1 MHKVRFDRNG
11 HLYIPPENG
20 YNQINT
26 GDTASISAQ
35 RFSGVFIC
43 GGGAPGSETDN
54 PAAPVFLSPSGRR
67 RAGTVPLMLIEY
79 GNTRVR
85 PDWVLNEEA
94 PTGYSRI
101 YYIISGDLTYE
112 SADVK
117 RPMRPGCLY
126 ALPSTAPYHVER
138 DPDTDFVCTYMHVV
152 FGGYRVTGLIELEV
166 GEGSCLEALVLTVR
180 QAIRERRIELVERL
194 SEDFAFFLK
203 GDEHFAQNSRMLT
216 RVQQHILG
224 HISEE
229 LTIEGLSRLFN
240 YHPNYFI
247 RLFRSETGY
256 TPYQY
261 IVQQRMQYAVTQL
274 NLGLPNDEVCYACGY
289 TDSST
294 FTRAFRKYYGVAP
307 QKYRKG
313 FRKP

>member
-1 MHKVRFDRNG
+1 
-11 HLYIPPENG
+11 
-20 YNQINT
+20 
-26 GDTASISAQ
+26 
-35 RFSGVFIC
+35 
-43 GGGAPGSETDN
+43 
-54 PAAPVFLSPSGRR
+54 
-67 RAGTVPLMLIEY
+67 MLIEY
-79 GNTRVR
+79 GITKVS
-85 PDWVLNEEA
+85 PEWELNETV

-101 YYIISGDLTYE
+101 YYVVSGNLTYE
-112 SADVK
+112 SAEGK
-117 RPMRPGCLY
+117 RAMVPGRLY
-126 ALPSTAPYHVER
+126 ALPSTAPYHIER
-138 DPDTDFVCTYMHVV
+138 DPGTDFICTYLHVV
-152 FGGYRVTGLIELEV
+152 FSRYRVNGLIELTVE
-166 GEGSCLEALVLTVR
+166 ENSCLNALIFTV
-180 QAIRERRIELVERL
+180 QKAIRERRIELVEQL
-194 SEDFAFFLK
+194 AESFSFFLR
-203 GDEHFAQNSRMLT
+203 GNEYFNQNSEMLT
-216 RVQQHILG
+216 RVQQYVLR

-229 LTIEGLSRLFN
+229 LTIERLSRLFN

>member
-1 MHKVRFDRNG
+1 
-11 HLYIPPENG
+11 
-20 YNQINT
+20 
-26 GDTASISAQ
+26 
-35 RFSGVFIC
+35 
-43 GGGAPGSETDN
+43 
-54 PAAPVFLSPSGRR
+54 
-67 RAGTVPLMLIEY
+67 MLIEY
-79 GNTRVR
+79 GNTTVK
-85 PDWVLNEEA
+85 PEWELNEEV

-101 YYIISGDLTYE
+101 YYIVSGNLTYE
-112 SADVK
+112 SAEEK
-117 RPMRPGCLY
+117 RAMKPGCLY
-126 ALPSTAPYHVER
+126 ALPSTAPYHIER
-138 DPDTDFVCTYMHVV
+138 DPRTSFVCTYLHVV
-152 FGGYRVTGLIELEV
+152 FSKYSVNGLIELPV
-166 GEGSCLEALVLTVR
+166 QEGSCLKALILTVQ
-180 QAIRERRIELVERL
+180 QAIWEKQIELLEQL
-194 SEDFAFFLK
+194 AETFSFFLK
-203 GDEHFAQNSRMLT
+203 GNEYFNQNSQMLT
-216 RVQQHILG
+216 RVQQYVIS

-229 LTIEGLSRLFN
+229 LTIEQLSRLFN

-274 NLGLPNDEVCYACGY
+274 NMGLPNDEVCYACGY

>member
-1 MHKVRFDRNG
+1 
-11 HLYIPPENG
+11 
-20 YNQINT
+20 
-26 GDTASISAQ
+26 
-35 RFSGVFIC
+35 
-43 GGGAPGSETDN
+43 
-54 PAAPVFLSPSGRR
+54 
-67 RAGTVPLMLIEY
+67 MLIEY
-79 GNTRVR
+79 GNTVVR
-85 PDWVLNEEA
+85 PGWELLENV

-101 YYIISGDLTYE
+101 YYIIGGDLTYE
-112 SADVK
+112 SAEERRAMK
-117 RPMRPGCLY
+117 PGRLY
-126 ALPSTAPYHVER
+126 ALPSTEP
-138 DPDTDFVCTYMHVV
+138 
-152 FGGYRVTGLIELEV
+152 YRVTRDPEKDFTCTYLHMVFSQHRVSGLIELEV
-166 GEGSCLEALVLTVR
+166 PEDSCLNEMILTVR
-180 QAIRERRIELVERL
+180 KAISEKRIELVEQL
-194 SEDFAFFLK
+194 GESFAFFLR
-203 GDEHFAQNSRMLT
+203 ESERFIQNSQMLT
-216 RVQQHILG
+216 RVQRYIVG

-229 LTIEGLSRLFN
+229 MTIEDLSRLFS

-247 RLFRSETGY
+247 RLFRRETGY